1 MARLLFIILFI
12 PSIVFSHE
20 LKPSIANFQ
29 FIEKDNKLNFKLSIQ
44 LNLEAI
50 LANIDPS
57 HSDTDESKNS
67 DYYNNLRKLPA
78 EQLLEVF
85 KKSLINF
92 KDNISLNQNEL
103 KIPFEVDD
111 VQIDKVGDLNL
122 SRETL
127 IQISGSNIDKNN
139 LQFGWIKDYGP
150 IILRVSNPQK
160 KIVYTEY
167 LKINSVSKKFSIT
180 KNKDQNLFAEIYNYL
195 TIGFLHIVPKG
206 LDHILFVIGLFLFSP
221 KFKPLLIQVSAFTL
235 AHTITIFLGV
245 LNILSISP
253 QIVEPIIAL
262 SIAYVAIENI
272 FLKNISLWRPMVVFV
287 FGLLHGLG
295 FAGVISEIGLSQ
307 VHFITSLISFNIGVE
322 IGQLFVIVG
331 CYFGFAYWIKEKSWY
346 KKYFTNTLSI
356 IIALVGVYWF
366 IERVI

>member
-1 MARLLFIILFI
+1 MARLLFILLFI

-29 FIEKDNKLNFKLSIQ
+29 FIEKNNKLNFELSIQ

-67 DYYNNLRKLPA
+67 DYYNSLRKLPS
-78 EQLLEVF
+78 EQLLDVF
-85 KKSLINF
+85 KKSLTNL
-92 KDNISLNQNEL
+92 KDNIFINQNDS
-103 KIPFEVDD
+103 KIPFKIND
-111 VQIDKVGDLNL
+111 VQIDKVGNLNL
-122 SRETL
+122 SRKTL

-150 IILRVSNPQK
+150 VILRVSNPQK
-160 KIVYTEY
+160 EIVYTEY
-167 LKINSVSKKFSIT
+167 LKINSVSKNFSTT
-180 KNKDQNLFAEIYNYL
+180 KNKEQNLFIEIYNYL

-262 SIAYVAIENI
+262 SIVYVGIENI
-272 FLKNISLWRPMVVFV
+272 FIRNISIRRPIVVFI

-295 FAGVISEIGLSQ
+295 FAGVISEIGLSKA
-307 VHFITSLISFNIGVE
+307 HFVTSLISFNVGVE
-322 IGQLFVIVG
+322 LGQLFVIVG
-331 CYFGFAYWIKEKSWY
+331 CYFGFAYWIKEKPWY

-356 IIALVGVYWF
+356 LIALVGIYWF
-366 IERVI
+366 VERVI

>member
-1 MARLLFIILFI
+1 MPRLLFILLFI

-29 FIEKDNKLNFKLSIQ
+29 FIEKNNKLNFELSIQ

-67 DYYNNLRKLPA
+67 DYYNSLRKLPS
-78 EQLLEVF
+78 EQLLDVF
-85 KKSLINF
+85 KKSLTNL
-92 KDNISLNQNEL
+92 KDNIFINQNDS
-103 KIPFEVDD
+103 KIPFKIND
-111 VQIDKVGDLNL
+111 VQIDKVGNLNL
-122 SRETL
+122 SRKTL

-160 KIVYTEY
+160 EIVYTEY
-167 LKINSVSKKFSIT
+167 LKINSVSKNFSIT
-180 KNKDQNLFAEIYNYL
+180 KNKEQNLFIEIYDYL

-221 KFKPLLIQVSAFTL
+221 KFKPLLIQVSAFTV

-253 QIVEPIIAL
+253 HIVEPIIAL
-262 SIAYVAIENI
+262 SIVYVGIENI
-272 FLKNISLWRPMVVFV
+272 FIRNISIRRPIVVFI

-295 FAGVISEIGLSQ
+295 FAGVISEIGLSNA
-307 VHFITSLISFNIGVE
+307 HFVTSLISFNVGVE
-322 IGQLFVIVG
+322 LGQLFVIVG
-331 CYFGFAYWIKEKSWY
+331 CYFGFAYWIKEKPWY

-356 IIALVGVYWF
+356 LIALVGIYWF
-366 IERVI
+366 VERVI

>member
-1 MARLLFIILFI
+1 MARLLFILLFI

-29 FIEKDNKLNFKLSIQ
+29 FIEKNNKLNFELSIQ

-67 DYYNNLRKLPA
+67 DYYNSLRKLTS
-78 EQLLEVF
+78 EQLLDIF
-85 KKSLINF
+85 KKSLTNL
-92 KDNISLNQNEL
+92 KDNIFLNQNEL
-103 KIPFEVDD
+103 KIPFKIND
-111 VQIDKVGDLNL
+111 VQIDKVGNLNL
-122 SRETL
+122 SRKTL

-150 IILRVSNPQK
+150 VILRVSNPQK
-160 KIVYTEY
+160 EIVYTEY
-167 LKINSVSKKFSIT
+167 LKINSVSKNFSMT
-180 KNKDQNLFAEIYNYL
+180 KNKEQNLFIEIYNYL

-262 SIAYVAIENI
+262 SIVYVGIENI
-272 FLKNISLWRPMVVFV
+272 FIRNISIRRPMVVFI

-295 FAGVISEIGLSQ
+295 FAGVISEIGLSKA
-307 VHFITSLISFNIGVE
+307 HFVTSLISFNVGVE
-322 IGQLFVIVG
+322 LGQLFVIVG
-331 CYFGFAYWIKEKSWY
+331 CYFAFAYWIKEKPWY

-356 IIALVGVYWF
+356 LISLVGIYWF
-366 IERVI
+366 VERVI

>member
-1 MARLLFIILFI
+1 MSRLLFVLLFI

-67 DYYNNLRKLPA
+67 DYYNSLRKLPA

-85 KKSLINF
+85 KKSTINF
-92 KDNISLNQNEL
+92 KDNISLHQDEL
-103 KIPFEVDD
+103 KIPFKIYD
-111 VQIDKVGDLNL
+111 VQIDKVGNLNL

-127 IQISGSNIDKNN
+127 IQISGLNIDKNN

-150 IILRVSNPQK
+150 VILRVSNPQK
-160 KIVYTEY
+160 EIVYTEY
-167 LKINSVSKKFSIT
+167 LKINSVSKNFSIT
-180 KNKDQNLFAEIYNYL
+180 NKKQNLFIEIYNYL

-221 KFKPLLIQVSAFTL
+221 KFKPLLIQVSAFTI

-262 SIAYVAIENI
+262 SITYVAIDNI
-272 FLKNISLWRPMVVFV
+272 FLRNISIWRPMVVFI

-307 VHFITSLISFNIGVE
+307 AHFVTSLISFNVGVE
-322 IGQLFVIVG
+322 LGQLFVIVG
-331 CYFGFAYWIKEKSWY
+331 CYFGFAYWIKEKPWY

-356 IIALVGVYWF
+356 LIALVGIYWF
-366 IERVI
+366 VERVM

>member
-1 MARLLFIILFI
+1 MARLLFILLFI

-67 DYYNNLRKLPA
+67 DYYNSLRKLPT
-78 EQLLEVF
+78 EQLLDVF

-92 KDNISLNQNEL
+92 KDNIFLTQNEL
-103 KIPFEVDD
+103 KIPFKIDN
-111 VQIDKVGDLNL
+111 VQIDRIGDLKL
-122 SRETL
+122 SRKTL

-150 IILRVSNPQK
+150 VILRVSNPQK
-160 KIVYTEY
+160 EIVYTEY
-167 LKINSVSKKFSIT
+167 LKINSVSKNFSIT

-262 SIAYVAIENI
+262 SIAYVAI
-272 FLKNISLWRPMVVFV
+272 
-287 FGLLHGLG
+287 
-295 FAGVISEIGLSQ
+295 
-307 VHFITSLISFNIGVE
+307 
-322 IGQLFVIVG
+322 
-331 CYFGFAYWIKEKSWY
+331 
-346 KKYFTNTLSI
+346 
-356 IIALVGVYWF
+356 
-366 IERVI
+366 

>member
-1 MARLLFIILFI
+1 MARLLFILFFI

-29 FIEKDNKLNFKLSIQ
+29 FIEKNNKLNFKLSIQ

-67 DYYNNLRKLPA
+67 DYYNSLRKLPA
-78 EQLLEVF
+78 EQLLDVF

-92 KDNISLNQNEL
+92 KDNIFLNQNEL
-103 KIPFEVDD
+103 KIPFKIDN
-111 VQIDKVGDLNL
+111 VQIDRIGDLKL
-122 SRETL
+122 SRKTL

-150 IILRVSNPQK
+150 IILRVSNLK
-160 KIVYTEY
+160 SEIVYTEY
-167 LKINSVSKKFSIT
+167 LKINSISKNFSIT
-180 KNKDQNLFAEIYNYL
+180 KNKSQNLFKEIYNYL

-221 KFKPLLIQVSAFTL
+221 KFKPLLIQVSAFTV

-272 FLKNISLWRPMVVFV
+272 FLKEYFSLETNGCIYFW
-287 FGLLHGLG
+287 
-295 FAGVISEIGLSQ
+295 
-307 VHFITSLISFNIGVE
+307 ITPWTWL
-322 IGQLFVIVG
+322 
-331 CYFGFAYWIKEKSWY
+331 CRCHK
-346 KKYFTNTLSI
+346 
-356 IIALVGVYWF
+356 
-366 IERVI
+366 